1 MILLE
6 EGLRMLI
13 SRFFMSLGLTSWK
26 CQTLSVK
33 EDKLPQEFI
42 ARCWAAHGL
51 FRKARASGFESGR
64 EGRKTVL
71 LEAPPKP
78 PWGSYPARIALLLL
92 PESLPVLALS
102 LDIGYDTRHGVGSPV
117 LEAPGNWLLLVRK
130 EPCSLPASQYDSH
143 RCLRLEY
150 LRVQGVGMRYH
161 ASQEGEVHPLSAG
174 WAETVP

>member
-1 MILLE
+1 MLSFIYYLSRIEDLHTLYDLARR
-6 EGLRMLI
+6 GLNTSVNLRMLI

-78 PWGSYPARIALLLL
+78 P
-92 PESLPVLALS
+92 
-102 LDIGYDTRHGVGSPV
+102 
-117 LEAPGNWLLLVRK
+117 
-130 EPCSLPASQYDSH
+130 
-143 RCLRLEY
+143 
-150 LRVQGVGMRYH
+150 
-161 ASQEGEVHPLSAG
+161 
-174 WAETVP
+174 